1 MDDEGGK
8 KFLLMLFFVYWI
20 PMRDVVMDLES
31 FPCLLYTSGTIILI
45 RKNRIFWENT
55 YEVTPYEKR
64 KMDRGRPV
72 VWKKR
77 YSLLILTE
85 H

>member
-31 FPCLLYTSGTIILI
+31 FPCEKVVCVLSLQ
-45 RKNRIFWENT
+45 KNSEGMKFSLSNK
-55 YEVTPYEKR
+55 VT
-64 KMDRGRPV
+64 
-72 VWKKR
+72 
-77 YSLLILTE
+77 
-85 H
+85 